1 LARKL
6 LKSSGAIK
14 AIVVQ
19 LPILLQA
26 KLMTIEW
33 ILLGKIDW
41 LAVPAVPI
49 ILFKVATPF
58 ESKTDLDSLYRP
70 VSSEG

>member
-6 LKSSGAIK
+6 RKSSGAIK

-41 LAVPAVPI
+41 LAVPADPI
-49 ILFKVATPF
+49 ILFKVVTPF